1 MRNLCVFLAAIFLIG
16 ALIFAYIGLTTMYSY
31 NGNYAAHI
39 VGGDAYNYIIIGIR
53 GAGLICTGIISVLIA
68 NGFIL
73 LSLHAK
79 NVPAQAPKESN
90 EDLTGIV

>member
-1 MRNLCVFLAAIFLIG
+1 
-16 ALIFAYIGLTTMYSY
+16 MYSY
-31 NGNYAAHI
+31 SGNYAAHI

-53 GAGLICTGIISVLIA
+53 GTGLICAGIISALIS

-73 LSLHAK
+73 LSLNVK

-90 EDLTGIV
+90 EITAV